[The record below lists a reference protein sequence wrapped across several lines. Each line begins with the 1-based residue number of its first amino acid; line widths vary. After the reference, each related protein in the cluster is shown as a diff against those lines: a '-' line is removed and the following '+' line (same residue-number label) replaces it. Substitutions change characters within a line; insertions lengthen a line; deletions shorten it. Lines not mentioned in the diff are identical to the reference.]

1 MSQNSKIIKIRNCN
15 CIKDADISI
24 VENSLNIKYG
34 TNGTGKS
41 TIGNAISLVAK
52 NELDKLITNLC
63 PYTANTTNSE
73 EMPNVP
79 EMPFTK
85 VKVFN
90 DEYVNGYL
98 FQGNGFFDD
107 PFQVF
112 LNSDVTNQLM
122 EKISELLANLQ
133 SVFQE
138 SENIHMLRDFLP
150 SYFEATKY
158 KNGSIP
164 KTGGVGE
171 FIKGNGAGFENYAEL
186 DEYKPFYEG
195 RSMKDVSSWAKWRR
209 DGIDRMNGDNC
220 PFCTHKMD
228 EKIDSQNQIIK
239 KVFKNSALSTASAVL
254 EYIKKAVEH
263 GYILAESV
271 TALESYIGNKNKA
284 DELLSELN
292 QLAIET
298 EYIFNKLEKINKFKP
313 MNVTHDQLE
322 EIENNLEDMKIDA
335 RQISKFYSTD
345 LMVQLVN
352 SIAEKIE
359 ELKSNTRKLKNL
371 FTAHERKLKELIES
385 RKEDINQFLALAGF
399 PYMFELR
406 PDGEKKAVTYLV
418 PVNSDN
424 KQVFQPA
431 EHLSWGEKNAF
442 ALVMFMFEANSEDV
456 DLIVLD
462 DPISSFD
469 TNKKFAV
476 VRRLFD
482 NQKESFRDK
491 TVLMLTHDL
500 QPIID
505 YVHGGFFKRF
515 GLTTPVNAA
524 WIQNENG
531 SIHEKNIEQDDL
543 KNIVELTKGIAENN
557 AYPMAVRVVNL
568 RKYVELTKTDFTGL
582 PIYEVLSNLIH
593 GREQALDKNGNNLD
607 VTIFNDGCTDLKR
620 YFENKEYEDVL
631 AELTDNKLQDLVDNG
646 DNYSKVIAFR
656 LLFERNEEL
665 FKRLRKLYPASYKFI
680 NETNHIEND
689 YVFQLDPLK
698 YYGIPEYYLNELKS
712 CIQNGI

>member
-1 MSQNSKIIKIRNCN
+1 MSQEMKMIKIKNCN

-41 TIGNAISLVAK
+41 TIGNAISLVAQ
-52 NELDKLITNLC
+52 NELDKLRTSLC
-63 PYTANTTNSE
+63 PYTANPANSE

-112 LNSDVTNQLM
+112 LNSDATNQLM
-122 EKISELLANLQ
+122 EKISDLLANLQ

-138 SENIHMLRDFLP
+138 SENIRMLRDFLP
-150 SYFEATKY
+150 EYFEATKY

-186 DEYKPFYEG
+186 NEYKPFYEG
-195 RSMKDVSSWAKWRR
+195 RSMKEVSSWAKWRR
-209 DGIDRMNGDNC
+209 DGIDRMNGGNC

-239 KVFKNSALSTASAVL
+239 KVFKNSALSTANAVL
-254 EYIKKAVEH
+254 EYIKKAVDH
-263 GYILAESV
+263 GYIQAESV

-298 EYIFNKLEKINKFKP
+298 EYIFNKLEKINQFKP

-322 EIENNLEDMKIDA
+322 EIENNLEDMKIDV

-345 LMVQLVN
+345 LMVQLVDN
-352 SIAEKIE
+352 ITEKIE

-371 FTAHERKLKELIES
+371 FTAHERKLNELIES

-406 PDGEKKAVTYLV
+406 PDGEKRAVTYLV
-418 PVNSDN
+418 PINSDN
-424 KQVFQPA
+424 KQVSQPA

-476 VRRLFD
+476 IRRLFD

-531 SIHEKNIEQDDL
+531 NIREKNIEQNDL
-543 KNIVELTKGIAENN
+543 KNIVELTKGIAENS

-568 RKYVELTKTDFTGL
+568 RKYVELTKTDFTNL

-593 GREQALDKNGNNLD
+593 GREHALDKNGDNLD
-607 VTIFNDGCTDLKR
+607 VTIFNDGCNDIKG
-620 YFENKEYEDVL
+620 YFENKEYGDVL
-631 AELTDNKLQDLVDNG
+631 TELTDSKLQDLINIG
-646 DNYSKVIAFR
+646 DDYSKVIAFR

-665 FKRLRKLYPASYKFI
+665 FRKLRKLYPASYKFI

-698 YYGIPEYYLNELKS
+698 YYSIPEYYLNELKL
-712 CIQNGI
+712 CIQNCI